1 MTQRI
6 EIQEGMRIIP
16 VLFGP
21 QDTHRKLL
29 ERNLSVHLGWRNP
42 YLSIEGTDFEV
53 QLAAS
58 VIDQALEKIAKGGA
72 FFISDLQ
79 RLIAIAKAEPNQA
92 PISGRGDGASG
103 RGFMLGRGRI
113 SPKSTNQSHFIEMM
127 KTNDLVFCSGPA
139 GTGKTFLAM
148 AAAVKALQTR
158 QVDRIVLTR
167 PAVEAGERLG
177 FLPGTLVEKVNP
189 YLRPLFDALYE
200 LIGAEPTAKLLGS
213 DELEIAPL
221 AFMRGR
227 TLGRAFV
234 ILDESQNTTVEQM
247 RMFLTRIGRGSKVVV
262 TGDPTQTDL
271 PSNQRSGFHHAV
283 GLLTGVEGIAMVK
296 LDAVDVVRHRLVR
309 DIIQAYEHDGNQG

>member
-6 EIQEGMRIIP
+6 EIEEGLRIIP

-29 ERNLSVHLGWRNP
+29 ERNLGVHIGWRNP
-42 YLSIEGTDFEV
+42 HLSIEGADLDEA
-53 QLAAS
+53 LA
-58 VIDQALEKIAKGGA
+58 VTVVKRALAKITKGSA

-79 RLIAIAKAEPNQA
+79 RLIEIAKAEPKSEPAGLSPDAN
-92 PISGRGDGASG
+92 GG

-113 SPKSTNQSHFIEMM
+113 SPKSTNQAHFIETM
-127 KTNDLVFCSGPA
+127 KSNDLVFCSGPA

-189 YLRPLFDALYE
+189 YLRPLFDALFE
-200 LIGAEPTAKLLGS
+200 LIGAEPTAKLLSS

-271 PSNQRSGFHHAV
+271 PSNQQSGFHHAV
-283 GLLTGVEGIAMVK
+283 RLLSGVEDIGMVK
-296 LDAVDVVRHRLVR
+296 LEAVDVVRHRLVR
-309 DIIQAYEHDGNQG
+309 DIIEAYERDGERR

>member
-1 MTQRI
+1 M
-6 EIQEGMRIIP
+6 IP
-16 VLFGP
+16 ILFGP

-29 ERNLSVHLGWRNP
+29 ERNLGIRLGWRNP
-42 YLSIEGTDFEV
+42 HLTIDGTGYDVELAVAVIQRALDKIE
-53 QLAAS
+53 
-58 VIDQALEKIAKGGA
+58 KGGA
-72 FFISDLQ
+72 FFMSDLQ
-79 RLIAIAKAEPNQA
+79 RLIEVAKAEPKDESEARQGEA
-92 PISGRGDGASG
+92 PAG

-113 SPKSTNQSHFIEMM
+113 SPKSENQSQFIEMM

-200 LIGAEPTAKLLGS
+200 LIGAEPTAKLLTS

-227 TLGRAFV
+227 TLGKAFV

-283 GLLTGVEGIAMVK
+283 GLLTGVEGIGMVK
-296 LDAVDVVRHRLVR
+296 LEAVDVVRHRLVR
-309 DIIQAYEHDGNQG
+309 DIIEAYEQDGGQR

>member
-1 MTQRI
+1 
-6 EIQEGMRIIP
+6 
-16 VLFGP
+16 
-21 QDTHRKLL
+21 
-29 ERNLSVHLGWRNP
+29 
-42 YLSIEGTDFEV
+42 
-53 QLAAS
+53 
-58 VIDQALEKIAKGGA
+58 
-72 FFISDLQ
+72 
-79 RLIAIAKAEPNQA
+79 
-92 PISGRGDGASG
+92 
-103 RGFMLGRGRI
+103 
-113 SPKSTNQSHFIEMM
+113 MM
-127 KTNDLVFCSGPA
+127 KSNDLVFCSGPA

-271 PSNQRSGFHHAV
+271 PSSQRSGFHHAV
-283 GLLTGVEGIAMVK
+283 GLLTGVDGIGMVK

-309 DIIQAYEHDGNQG
+309 DIIQAYEHDGAQG